1 MDLRSKWPLD
11 MQDILQTDTCEGTA
25 RMAVHLDRL
34 KYSNKILDPHITKVI
49 DSWHFRVTKLEKKLN
64 DILLEKKQKFS
75 FLVIKSSLIYIC
87 KSKALALGT

>member
-34 KYSNKILDPHITKVI
+34 KYSNKILDPQITKVL
-49 DSWHFRVTKLEKKLN
+49 DYWHFRVTKLEKKVN

-87 KSKALALGT
+87 KSTALALGT